1 MVYLRRIFIIEIK
14 AVRVYYIK
22 TKILG
27 GFVVDYNKEL
37 VFEVNHQQIIQAL
50 FGRHDQFKKMIER
63 ETKVLL
69 MPTDSGLKLN
79 GDEKRVEAVEE
90 LISNLVVLIEQKKH
104 LSKQDLNYQ
113 IQMMRENGHKD
124 LTKQLDEILCV
135 TYKGKPIKPKTMGQK
150 QYIDRMHKNDIVFG
164 IGPAGTGK
172 TYLAVAKAIS
182 AFKKGEVNK
191 IIITRPAVEAGE
203 NLGFLPGDLQDKIG
217 PYLRPINDALYDI
230 LGPEALMGFQEKG
243 AIEIA
248 PLAYMRGRTLDAA
261 YVILDEAQNTTKE
274 QMKMFLTRLGYGSRA
289 IITGDITQVD
299 LPRGKKSGLI
309 DALRILEGI
318 KGIEIS
324 HFSKVDVVRHPL
336 VQRVIEAYEISE
348 KNQNKHEKKHNNRR

>member
-1 MVYLRRIFIIEIK
+1 M
-14 AVRVYYIK
+14 
-22 TKILG
+22 
-27 GFVVDYNKEL
+27 DYNKEML
-37 VFEVNHQQIIQAL
+37 FEDDHQQIIQAL
-50 FGRHDQFKKMIER
+50 FGRHDQFKKMIEK

-69 MPTDSGLKLN
+69 IPTDNGLKLK
-79 GDEKRVEAVEE
+79 GDKKAVEAVEE
-90 LISNLVVLIEQKKH
+90 LVSNLTVLIEQKKH

-113 IQMMRENGHKD
+113 IQMMKEYDHKD
-124 LTKQLDEILCV
+124 LTKRLDEVLCV
-135 TYKGKPIKPKTMGQK
+135 TYKGKPIKPKTIGQK
-150 QYIDRMHKNDIVFG
+150 EYIDSMNSNDIVFG

-172 TYLAVAKAIS
+172 TYLAVAKAVS

-203 NLGFLPGDLQDKIG
+203 SLGFLPGDLQDKIG

-261 YVILDEAQNTTKE
+261 YVVLDEAQNTTKE
-274 QMKMFLTRLGYGSRA
+274 QMKMFLTRLGYGSKA

-309 DALRILEGI
+309 DALKILEGI
-318 KGIEIS
+318 KGIKIS
-324 HFSKVDVVRHPL
+324 RFSKVDVVRHPL
-336 VQRVIEAYEISE
+336 VQRVIAAYEDSE
-348 KNQNKHEKKHNNRR
+348 KRQNKHDKKHHDNRR